1 MDAQI
6 QEVLSVRAKPVED
19 GGRGADIDVLRRRV
33 AMDREAST
41 GYTSLSWPRVA
52 KHVFYS
58 GLPGAMTYVTV
69 PTLSG
74 ADPYLV
80 PDVYRA
86 GGGKGYA
93 RISAMGVSSPDLVL
107 ELNQVVPANGGVLVP
122 LRHWPEGLATYKRQ
136 REKFGSVTFGE
147 LTRSGIG

>member
-1 MDAQI
+1 
-6 QEVLSVRAKPVED
+6 
-19 GGRGADIDVLRRRV
+19 
-33 AMDREAST
+33 
-41 GYTSLSWPRVA
+41 
-52 KHVFYS
+52 
-58 GLPGAMTYVTV
+58 MTYVTV

-86 GGGKGYA
+86 EGGKVYT
-93 RISAMGVSSPDLVL
+93 RISATGVSSPDLVL

-147 LTRSGIG
+147 LTRSGVCTTSTSRAAEKRGGVDVT